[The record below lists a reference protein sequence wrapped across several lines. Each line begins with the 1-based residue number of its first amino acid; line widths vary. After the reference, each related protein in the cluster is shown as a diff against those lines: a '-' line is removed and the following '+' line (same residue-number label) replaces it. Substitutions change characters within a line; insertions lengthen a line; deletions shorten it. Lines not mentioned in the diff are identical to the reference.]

1 MVQVPCKGEIGSPSA
16 VAPRRGGLF
25 GSGGESGDGATGH
38 GAPSTDAEQALDPV
52 HALPNVRQRVG
63 RLGALHGDERAA
75 ERVIA
80 RREVAAGAG
89 ADQGGV
95 GGVEAAAASMERVDR
110 GEDHG
115 SGLRCWSFD
124 QSRAASERAAEA
136 LHISFGEC

>member
-1 MVQVPCKGEIGSPSA
+1 MGPWVGAGGRARGTRRVGGVGEESVQA
-16 VAPRRGGLF
+16 VASAAGC
-25 GSGGESGDGATGH
+25 GEFLEAVVEDTVGALE
-38 GAPSTDAEQALDPV
+38 PEDAVALDEV
-52 HALPNVRQRVG
+52 VG
-63 RLGALHGDERAA
+63 
-75 ERVIA
+75 
-80 RREVAAGAG
+80 EVAAGAG